1 MIRRTGHSAVLRTFR
16 LNRAAFAGP
25 VTRCYSSEIENLK
38 RATDSGEADNSAG
51 VTGVIDLQKQ
61 REILVYF
68 NDRYPL
74 SISNTFVKHIV
85 KLAWA
90 GFRGPFD
97 DKTQESKLW
106 EISNTL
112 KNPLPQGTKIL
123 EFIPFKRDGG
133 AFAKFNV
140 PPGTTGDELLGMIQ
154 LNIKVNEE
162 KNSKGIWARV
172 NGLFWSKSPTT
183 FPVKGTPWIED
194 LRRIPSSQ
202 LKVKFEGPSLTEEE
216 LFLLFR
222 RYGAI
227 QEIVPFSAT
236 DGFAKVIFTRVRPAI
251 SAKNCLTG
259 LSLNKGKTVLH
270 IQFIPMKKVSWIR
283 DAIVN
288 HQRISIPIIL
298 ALLATF
304 AVLIFDPIR
313 EFFIETKITHRY
325 SLRNYKDTYVVRLL
339 LWPYYV
345 LSNWLDEGYDYI
357 EKHVERKLGVQ
368 CDEVTEKSVTRAGT
382 PVMVEETSS
391 LWNEREEKSK
401 QLKLWILENIN
412 TFIVVRGPKGAGKE
426 EFVLDHTLLADN
438 ELKEKILY
446 INCDVLVKSRSENA
460 LLKNTASQLGYFPL
474 FTWTNN
480 ISQFIDLGLQGLT
493 GQKSGLSESKETQ
506 LKNMFLLTTQAIRN
520 INGKEYKKYKSA
532 VERMQKRIKRQSS
545 TETSP
550 ALAPVGSEASIEELK
565 APEFDVSREDV
576 FLREHPEVKPII
588 VINRFHGKSANK
600 DNDYIYN
607 MISEWSALL
616 IQGNLAHVI
625 FITSDIGSVLRLN
638 TYLPNNVFKTITLSD
653 ASSTSAKL
661 FVMNQLKGKNL
672 VNPDIVEDCVEPL
685 GGRMLD
691 LQAYVR
697 RLNSGESPDVALDEM
712 VTQAAEQVT
721 TFFLNANQEVNPD
734 NTWTTSQVWYLVKK
748 LAKNDTIEFGE
759 IMSSPFFKNPNSSI
773 ATLSALEKFDLITL
787 ERDKGV
793 LVKIHIGR
801 PLFKSAFS
809 SLVDD
814 VSLYKLYESEFITN
828 LMSFENAKV
837 AKIEDELTKL
847 RGFSNFGTRVNY
859 LSDKLDAST
868 DKLVSLEK
876 EYKDVLALDPDAS
889 CKASSSSSRFSLKL
903 F

>member
-1 MIRRTGHSAVLRTFR
+1 MLARYGVLRPLAVASRPGLFR
-16 LNRAAFAGP
+16 FLAVTAARHFGG
-25 VTRCYSSEIENLK
+25 RRWYSSEIEDLK
-38 RATDSGEADNSAG
+38 RATDSGEVDNSAE

-74 SISNTFVKHIV
+74 MLSNSFVKQVV
-85 KLAWA
+85 KMVWA
-90 GFRGPFD
+90 CFRGPFD
-97 DKTQESKLW
+97 DKTQETKLW
-106 EISNTL
+106 EISNTPE
-112 KNPLPQGTKIL
+112 KPLPEGTKIL
-123 EFIPFKRDGG
+123 QFIPFKRDGG

-140 PPGTTGDELLGMIQ
+140 PPGTNNDELLGMIQ
-154 LNIKVNEE
+154 SNIKTNEDRDA
-162 KNSKGIWARV
+162 KGIWGRMNA
-172 NGLFWSKSPTT
+172 LFWAKSPSS

-194 LRRIPSSQ
+194 LRRIPSTQ
-202 LKVKFEGPSLTEEE
+202 LKVKFEGESLTEEE

-222 RYGAI
+222 RYGTI
-227 QEIVPFSAT
+227 QEIVPFSSS
-236 DGFAKVIFTRVRPAI
+236 DGHAKVIFTRVRAAI

-259 LSLNKGKTVLH
+259 LSVNKGKSILH
-270 IQFIPMKKVSWIR
+270 IQFIPVNKVSWIK

-288 HQRISIPIIL
+288 HQRISVPVIL

-313 EFFIETKITHRY
+313 EFFVESKITHRY
-325 SLRNYKDTYVVRLL
+325 SLSTYKDTVVVRLVS
-339 LWPYYV
+339 WPYYAV
-345 LSNWLDEGYDYI
+345 RNWLDEGYDYI
-357 EKHVERKLGVQ
+357 EKKVEQQLGLDCEDKEALKAV
-368 CDEVTEKSVTRAGT
+368 SSM
-382 PVMVEETSS
+382 PIVEERSS
-391 LWNEREEKSK
+391 LWNERDEKSK

-426 EFVLDHTLLADN
+426 EFVLDHTLLSDD
-438 ELKEKILY
+438 ELKNRILY
-446 INCDVLVKSRSENA
+446 INCDVLVKSRSDNA

-520 INGKEYKKYKSA
+520 INNKEYKRYKSA
-532 VERMQKRIKRQSS
+532 VERSQKRQKRQ
-545 TETSP
+545 TTTP
-550 ALAPVGSEASIEELK
+550 LVAIDTDASAEGIKTPEL
-565 APEFDVSREDV
+565 DVSREDV
-576 FLREHPEVKPII
+576 FLQEHPEVKPII
-588 VINRFHGKSANK
+588 VINRFHGKTANK
-600 DNDYIYN
+600 DNDYVYD

-638 TYLPNNVFKTITLSD
+638 ASLPNNVFKMVTLSD

-661 FVMNQLKGKNL
+661 YVMNQLQGNV
-672 VNPDIVEDCVEPL
+672 VNPDIIESCVGPL

-712 VTQAAEQVT
+712 ISQAAEQVT

-734 NTWTTSQVWYLVKK
+734 NSWSTSQVWYLIKRLSEK
-748 LAKNDTIEFGE
+748 SSIEFGE
-759 IMSSPFFKNPNSSI
+759 LLASPFFKNPNKTI

-793 LVKIHIGR
+793 LVRINIGR
-801 PLFKSAFS
+801 PIFKSAFT
-809 SLVDD
+809 SLVGD
-814 VSLYKLYESEFITN
+814 VGLYKLYESEFITN
-828 LMSFENAKV
+828 LIAFENAKV
-837 AKIEDELTKL
+837 TKFEDELVKL
-847 RGFSNFGTRVNY
+847 RGFSNFNNRINY
-859 LSDKLDAST
+859 LKDKLDLST
-868 DKLVSLEK
+868 EKLLELEK
-876 EYKDVLALDPDAS
+876 KSKDVLAMKPEPP
-889 CKASSSSSRFSLKL
+889 KQESSKFSLKL